1 MGIIESLGSMFL
13 LAEPEISHFIAHFI
27 DWLNGIIGNY
37 GWTVVVFTIILK
49 LVLSPLDIWQKSVM
63 HKNARAMERMKPQI
77 AKLQKQYANNKEM
90 FQQQQLKLYKK
101 EGYSMM
107 GSCLPMII
115 TLVVFFIVFAGF
127 NSMATYMVQMDYYN
141 IYNTYETKY
150 NAVYDPIYETEY
162 KKEWEEF
169 EKQMADEN
177 SPVGSYEKIYIDA
190 YNEAVAGAKT
200 PEKAQELAETAVKNK
215 IVEKASTTAKKPAKK
230 EAEQAVFDSYKPNDW
245 LWVKNVFVG
254 DNWKNPI
261 PTYEEFV
268 SNGIDGLRVPQDWV
282 GNDANDY
289 NNKTQILRTNPNYQG
304 WNGYLI
310 MPVLTVLV
318 SIGAQML
325 MKQPTP
331 PGVDSDLNQGKAPG
345 SGVMKF
351 MMPAM
356 MGFFALF
363 YSSAFT
369 IYLLISQLFSLLISL
384 GYNLIVER
392 RDKKEE
398 EYRLTH
404 TYK

>member
-1 MGIIESLGSMFL
+1 MGIIESLGSMFS

-27 DWLNGIIGNY
+27 NWLNGIIGNY
-37 GWTVVVFTIILK
+37 GWTVVVFTVILK
-49 LVLSPLDIWQKSVM
+49 LVLSPLDIWQKNVM

-141 IYNTYETKY
+141 IYNTYETEY
-150 NAVYDPIYETEY
+150 NAVYDPIYNTEY
-162 KKEWEEF
+162 DKEWAKYEL
-169 EKQMADEN
+169 EKADDTT
-177 SPVGSYEKIYIDA
+177 VGEYETIYQTA
-190 YNEAVAGAKT
+190 YDQAIAGAKT
-200 PEKAQELAETAVKNK
+200 PEKAKEAAENAVKNK
-215 IVEKASTTAKKPAKK
+215 IIEKASVVAKTPAK
-230 EAEQAVFDSYKPNDW
+230 EAAEKAVLDTYEPNDW
-245 LWVKNVFVG
+245 LWIKNVFVG

-261 PTYEEFV
+261 PTYEEFT
-268 SNGIDGLRVPQDWV
+268 SNGIDGLRVPQGWV
-282 GNDANDY
+282 GQDANEY
-289 NNKTQILRTNPNYQG
+289 NTRTEILRSHPDYQR

-310 MPVLTVLV
+310 MPILTVLV

-369 IYLLISQLFSLLISL
+369 IYLLISQLFSLLTSL
-384 GYNLIVER
+384 VYNLIVDR

>member
-1 MGIIESLGSMFL
+1 MGIIESLGSML
-13 LAEPEISHFIAHFI
+13 SLAEPEISHFIAHFI
-27 DWLNGIIGNY
+27 NWLNGIIGNY
-37 GWTVVVFTIILK
+37 GWTVVVFTVILK
-49 LVLSPLDIWQKSVM
+49 LVLSPLDIWQKNVM

-141 IYNTYETKY
+141 IYNTYETEY
-150 NAVYDPIYETEY
+150 NAVYDPIYNTEY
-162 KKEWEEF
+162 DKEWAKYEL
-169 EKQMADEN
+169 EKADDTT
-177 SPVGSYEKIYIDA
+177 VGEYETIYQTA
-190 YNEAVAGAKT
+190 YDQAIAGAKT
-200 PEKAQELAETAVKNK
+200 PEKAKEAAENAVKNK
-215 IVEKASTTAKKPAKK
+215 IIEKASVVAKTPAK
-230 EAEQAVFDSYKPNDW
+230 EAAEKAVLESYEPNDW

-261 PTYEEFV
+261 PTYEEFT
-268 SNGIDGLRVPQDWV
+268 SNGIDGLRVPQGWV
-282 GNDANDY
+282 GQDANEY
-289 NNKTQILRTNPNYQG
+289 NTRTEILRNHPDYQR

-310 MPVLTVLV
+310 MPILTVLV

-369 IYLLISQLFSLLISL
+369 IYLLISQLFSLLTSL
-384 GYNLIVER
+384 VYNLIVDR

>member
-1 MGIIESLGSMFL
+1 MGIIESLGSMFS

-27 DWLNGIIGNY
+27 NWLNGIIGNY

-141 IYNTYETKY
+141 IYNTYETEY
-150 NAVYDPIYETEY
+150 NAVYDPIYNTEY
-162 KKEWEEF
+162 DKEWAKYVAE
-169 EKQMADEN
+169 QADDTT
-177 SPVGSYEKIYIDA
+177 VGEYETIYQTA
-190 YNEAVAGAKT
+190 YDQAIAGAKT
-200 PEKAQELAETAVKNK
+200 PEKAKEAAENAVKNK
-215 IVEKASTTAKKPAKK
+215 IIEKASVVAKTPAK
-230 EAEQAVFDSYKPNDW
+230 EAAEKAVLESYKPNDW

-268 SNGIDGLRVPQDWV
+268 SNGIDGLRVPQNWV
-282 GNDANDY
+282 GNDANEY
-289 NNKTQILRTNPNYQG
+289 NTRTEILRSNPDYQR

-310 MPVLTVLV
+310 MPILTVLV

-369 IYLLISQLFSLLISL
+369 IYLLISQLFSLLTSL
-384 GYNLIVER
+384 VYNLIVDR

>member
-1 MGIIESLGSMFL
+1 MGIIESLGSMFS

-27 DWLNGIIGNY
+27 NWLNGIIGNY
-37 GWTVVVFTIILK
+37 GWTVVVFTVILK
-49 LVLSPLDIWQKSVM
+49 LVLSPLDIWQKNVM

-141 IYNTYETKY
+141 IYNTYETEY
-150 NAVYDPIYETEY
+150 NAVYDPIYNTEY
-162 KKEWEEF
+162 DKEWAIF
-169 EKQMADEN
+169 EAEKADDTT
-177 SPVGSYEKIYIDA
+177 VGEYETIYQTA
-190 YNEAVAGAKT
+190 YDQAIAGAKT
-200 PEKAQELAETAVKNK
+200 PEKAKEAAENAVKNK
-215 IVEKASTTAKKPAKK
+215 IIEKASVVAKTPAK
-230 EAEQAVFDSYKPNDW
+230 EAAEKAVLESYEPNDW

-261 PTYEEFV
+261 PTYEEFT
-268 SNGIDGLRVPQDWV
+268 SNGIDGLRVPQGWV
-282 GNDANDY
+282 GQDANEY
-289 NNKTQILRTNPNYQG
+289 NTRTEILRSHPDYQR

-310 MPVLTVLV
+310 MPILTVLV

-369 IYLLISQLFSLLISL
+369 IYLLISQLFSLLTSL
-384 GYNLIVER
+384 VYNLIVDR